1 MESVIG
7 SDSIP
12 IYSEFAL
19 TARHESLPERIARLG
34 QKAAPSHGTPL
45 FCVPGQIGKQASPFA
60 TTIFE
65 KGLVISVNES
75 QLGLFYG
82 LSFLCVALAFAFA
95 AYLYLWVK
103 KQKTENAKIQEVSL
117 LIKQGANTFMRRE
130 YLVLAKFAAVAAIVI
145 LILLPSPIW
154 TGSPVDN
161 ISMGIAYLCGTAL
174 SAIAGKIGILVAT
187 LSNGRTA
194 EAAQKGIKPAFL
206 IGFRGGA
213 VMGLLVV
220 GCSLLGVAAVL
231 MITGD
236 SSILLGFSF
245 GASSLAL
252 FAKAGGGIFTK
263 TADVS
268 ADLTG
273 KVELGIPEDDP
284 RNPAVIADNV
294 GDNVGDVAG
303 MGADLF
309 DSNVAAMA
317 SALVLAQSLSG
328 GDFNNVS
335 MVFCYAILGLFA
347 SIIGI
352 ATARVGKKGDP
363 TTALN
368 SSTYVTTAIYL
379 VLTAIATALF
389 PGFSWRIWGAAAV
402 GLLVGVIIGITT
414 DYFTDDSK
422 PPVQKVAKA
431 SSSGPAFTV
440 LSGIS
445 YGFISA
451 LPAMV
456 GIAVSALVA
465 YKLCEP
471 MGEGYAIF
479 GISMAAVG
487 MLSIVG
493 MIISND
499 AYGPIVDN
507 ARGLAEMGG
516 LGEETIRTADELDSA
531 GNTVKAVTKG
541 FSISAAGLTVIS
553 LLGAFMSEANDALA
567 AAGRE
572 LITGFDIM
580 SPTVFFGVLVG
591 AVVPAV
597 FSAMLI
603 LGVDKNAQRM
613 VAEIHRQFNS
623 IKGLREGKPGVK
635 PEYDKCIDIAT
646 SGSLRELIPA
656 GLMTIIATIIVGF
669 IGGPSAIGGFLLGN
683 IVSGLLL
690 ALFMSNAGGL
700 WDNCKK
706 YIEAGAEGG
715 KGSDSHKAAVI
726 GDTVGDPFKD
736 TAGPSINTQIT
747 VVSLVSS
754 LLSSVFVMF
763 SFFG

>member
-1 MESVIG
+1 ME
-7 SDSIP
+7 
-12 IYSEFAL
+12 
-19 TARHESLPERIARLG
+19 
-34 QKAAPSHGTPL
+34 
-45 FCVPGQIGKQASPFA
+45 
-60 TTIFE
+60 
-65 KGLVISVNES
+65 N
-75 QLGLFYG
+75 QLSLFYG
-82 LSFLCVALAFAFA
+82 LSFLTVALAFAFA

-103 KQKTENAKIQEVSL
+103 KQRTSNARIEEVSL
-117 LIKQGANTFMRRE
+117 LIKEGANTFMRRE
-130 YLVLAKFAAVAAIVI
+130 YLVLAKFAAVAAVI
-145 LILLPSPIW
+145 IFILLPA
-154 TGSPVDN
+154 PVWQGDILN
-161 ISMGIAYLCGTAL
+161 NLAMAIAYIAGTVL

-194 EAAQKGIKPAFL
+194 EAAKEGLKPAFL

-231 MITGD
+231 MLTGD
-236 SSILLGFSF
+236 STILLGFSF

-263 TADVS
+263 TADIS

-317 SALVLAQSLSG
+317 SALVIAQSLASES
-328 GDFNNVS
+328 FANIS

-347 SIIGI
+347 SILGI
-352 ATARVGKKGDP
+352 ATARVGKNGSP
-363 TTALN
+363 TRALN
-368 SSTYVTTAIYL
+368 SSTYVTTAIFL
-379 VLTAIATALF
+379 VLTALATVVF
-389 PGFSWRIWGAAAV
+389 EGFSWRIWGASAV

-414 DYFTDDSK
+414 DYFTDDTK
-422 PPVQKVAKA
+422 PIVRRVAHA
-431 SSSGPAFTV
+431 SGSGPAFTI

-451 LPAMV
+451 LPAMA
-456 GIAVSALVA
+456 GIAISALVA
-465 YKLCEP
+465 YKICEP

-479 GISMAAVG
+479 GISMSAVG

-567 AAGRE
+567 EAGKE

-580 SPTVFFGVLVG
+580 SPTVFFGTLIG
-591 AVVPAV
+591 AAVPAV

-613 VAEIHRQFNS
+613 VKEIHRQFNS
-623 IKGLREGKPGVK
+623 IPGLKEGKKGVK

-646 SGSLRELIPA
+646 AGALKELIPA
-656 GLMTIIATIIVGF
+656 GLMSIVATLLVGF
-669 IGGPSAIGGFLLGN
+669 IGGSLAVGGFLLGN
-683 IVSGLLL
+683 IVSGLLI
-690 ALFMSNAGGL
+690 ALFMSNSGGL
-700 WDNCKK
+700 WDNAKK
-706 YIEAGAEGG
+706 YIESGEEGG
-715 KGSDSHKAAVI
+715 KGSEAHKAAVI

-754 LLSSVFVMF
+754 LMSSLFVLF
-763 SFFG
+763 SIF